1 MFQTL
6 PCHPTLAVTHKNEPT
21 LTSGCVLQDVHRSA
35 VYQQLPPAMFSR
47 RRVPWPCNTI
57 WVALVRGTNDSPGPR
72 PVVTHPGPPSH
83 PSTHLDRSS
92 LRSHLLGEAFL
103 DPPTEAVSHPIPSGS
118 LFLYPAL
125 SSPLPHFHDWDALIH
140 FCVSLVTVCLLK
152 GEGSFRRAGTLSV
165 WFPAASQVPS
175 PGPGT

>member
-1 MFQTL
+1 MSPHL
-6 PCHPTLAVTHKNEPT
+6 HKLGVTKARPDKH
-21 LTSGCVLQDVHRSA
+21 
-35 VYQQLPPAMFSR
+35 
-47 RRVPWPCNTI
+47 NTI
-57 WVALVRGTNDSPGPR
+57 IEVRQALSNRGLEVKGMKDIRMDS
-72 PVVTHPGPPSH
+72 TW
-83 PSTHLDRSS
+83 DRSS